1 MDRNFQRN
9 AMLPEKSISLQR
21 YIGRYL
27 LHWVVTQANV
37 WFLVYRCVDSVA
49 KVHGPLDESLRIL
62 NQLLQAEEG
71 DVDSDEE
78 AENNEN
84 GPLDWI
90 FRSSSYVWSLVRRT
104 G

>member
-1 MDRNFQRN
+1 MDRNLQRN
-9 AMLPEKSISLQR
+9 SMLPEKSASFHR

-27 LHWVVTQANV
+27 LHWVVNQANV
-37 WFLVYRCVDSVA
+37 WFLVYRCVDSVS

-62 NQLLQAEEG
+62 DRLLLPDEDDG
-71 DVDSDEE
+71 DPDDGD
-78 AENNEN
+78 ENNEN

-90 FRSSSYVWSLVRRT
+90 LRASYVCSPVRRT

>member
-1 MDRNFQRN
+1 
-9 AMLPEKSISLQR
+9 MLPEKPTGLHR

-27 LHWVVTQANV
+27 LNWVVAQANV

-62 NQLLQAEEG
+62 DRLLLP
-71 DVDSDEE
+71 DEDD
-78 AENNEN
+78 ADLDDGVENNEN
-84 GPLDWI
+84 GHLDWI
-90 FRSSSYVWSLVRRT
+90 FHSSHVCSPVRRT

>member
-1 MDRNFQRN
+1 MNWDFQIK
-9 AMLPEKSISLQR
+9 AMLPEKTEGLHR

-37 WFLVYRCVDSVA
+37 WFLVYTCVDSVA

-62 NQLLQAEEG
+62 DRLLRPDED
-71 DVDSDEE
+71 DVDPDDGV
-78 AENNEN
+78 ENNEY
-84 GPLDWI
+84 GPLDWM
-90 FRSSSYVWSLVRRT
+90 FRASYVCSPVRRT